1 MTTIKLEINLSS
13 TTMQVLKDNGYY
25 LYLLLP
31 VVSSNK
37 GVVPLIW
44 DRREYLQTTS
54 IEVPCADIG
63 YISTSN
69 IARNQTITIGTPIE
83 VSVGTALSVDQSGV
97 VSKTLSNNPDGIYFS
112 SKSST
117 FYSCGL
123 AKMNGY
129 PYCAAAL
136 YAGLTVSF
144 APKNG
149 IFAFF
154 MTSSYDPGTY
164 LEASLGQGIYI
175 VIEAGSTARASFDV
189 NHGWT
194 SSEVTAKTVEENANL
209 SEVLVIPPGNNKPLF

>member
-1 MTTIKLEINLSS
+1 MATIKLEINLSS

-25 LYLLLP
+25 LYLFLP

-54 IEVPCADIG
+54 IEVPVADIG

-69 IARNQTITIGTPIE
+69 IAKNQTITIGSSID
-83 VSVGTALSVDQSGV
+83 VSVGTALSVDQSGT
-97 VSKTLSNNPDGIYFS
+97 VSKTRSSNPDGIYFS

-117 FYSCGL
+117 SYSCGL
-123 AKMNGY
+123 AKMTGS

-136 YAGLTVSF
+136 YAGLAASF

-175 VIEAGSTARASFDV
+175 VIEPGNTARASFDI

-194 SSEVTAKTVEENANL
+194 SSEVTARTIEENASL
-209 SEVLVIPPGNNKPLF
+209 SEVLVIHPGNNKPLF